1 MDSIRGTI
9 LFPLTHHSIL
19 LFQQKHV
26 YIHFRLEIL
35 YFVLYDIR
43 KAFTNSTFNDC
54 LIFLFPYFPLNVE

>member
-1 MDSIRGTI
+1 M
-9 LFPLTHHSIL
+9 
-19 LFQQKHV
+19 
-26 YIHFRLEIL
+26 EIL